1 MRVTTVFK
9 RLLRLDGVHV
19 VDVEFFARLIVVSVA
34 LRRRRL
40 VCPHCGWKT
49 SARYDTRADS
59 SRWRHLDVGVF
70 AVEVHATLRRL
81 RCPTHGV
88 VVEAE
93 PFARPGAHLTGDF
106 DDLLAWLATRMDK
119 TAIARLCR
127 VSWRTVGR
135 AVERVVAADLDP
147 KRLDGLFRIGV
158 DEISWRKHHKYLTLV
173 VDHDRG
179 RVIWGAEGKDAKTL
193 DGFFDELGPTRSALI
208 EAVSMDLGPAYLKS
222 VAADGHAPQAVVC
235 ADVFHLVKLVGDALD
250 EVRRHLWH
258 QLRQLPDD
266 RYAKAFK
273 GSRWALLKNPDDL
286 NDNQA
291 AQLAKIKRSRG
302 GIWRAYEMKEQ
313 FRAIFAAGIEPGDAI
328 AELDRWTTR
337 ALRSRLPAFVK
348 AARTIRD
355 RRGIIVNALEHGIT
369 NGRVEGLNT
378 KVRLII
384 RRGYRFHSAKAAL
397 ALVMLAC
404 GPINLALP
412 HEQPAPHA
420 AE

>member
-40 VCPHCGWKT
+40 ICPHCGWKT

-88 VVEAE
+88 VVEAV

-106 DDLLAWLATRMDK
+106 DDLLAWLATRTDK

-384 RRGYRFHSAKAAL
+384 RRGYGFHSAKAAL